1 MLEVEYAQELPSL
14 FHTDQFSGQPQPP
27 NYNFYLIWGLLLIF
41 IVNNRYYDNHN
52 LLLKFRARRTCLNL
66 DYLIKIQ

>member
-41 IVNNRYYDNHN
+41 IVNNRYYDDQKSINVIITESDG
-52 LLLKFRARRTCLNL
+52 LEMTMSEK
-66 DYLIKIQ
+66 